1 MKRFRKI
8 ALFVVATAI
17 LTTLTVTTL
26 AAAGWTDKQNK
37 AHEIAEIA
45 RSMGLPENDPII
57 QRASQI
63 WWQEHDAEQ
72 ERLKAEAAK
81 PKLTS
86 IGTCYITGYD
96 NCVQC
101 CGKWAGGPTASG
113 VMPTVNH
120 TVAMSS
126 AYPFGTRIYIDG
138 LGYYT
143 VEDRGVGSGTVDVYC
158 NNHSEAYAI
167 TGYYQVYLVEG

>member
-1 MKRFRKI
+1 MKKVKKI
-8 ALFVVATAI
+8 IFAAAALVI
-17 LTTLTVTTL
+17 LAAMTVTSL
-26 AAAGWTDKQNK
+26 AAGGWTAKQDT
-37 AHEIAEIA
+37 AHEIAELA
-45 RSMGLPENDPII
+45 RSMGLPEDDPII
-57 QRASQI
+57 KRASEI
-63 WWQEHDAEQ
+63 WWQEDAE
-72 ERLKAEAAK
+72 RKAEAAK

-86 IGTCYITGYD
+86 IGRMYITGYD
-96 NCVQC
+96 NCSAC

-120 TVAMSS
+120 TVAMSA

-158 NNHSEAYAI
+158 NNHSECYAI